1 MTESKP
7 ILFSTVVGMV
17 AAIALILGLNAF
29 SQTAE
34 QPVLE
39 KAVPSSSLL
48 GQRGGADSRSQVSE
62 VTIAATAVNPWQFFP
77 ILITA
82 FFVALTGYAY
92 ARVRLG

>member
-1 MTESKP
+1 VTESKP
-7 ILFSTVVGMV
+7 ILFSTILGLV
-17 AAIALILGLNAF
+17 AAIALIMGLNAL

-39 KAVPSSSLL
+39 KAAPSSSLF
-48 GQRGGADSRSQVSE
+48 GQTGGADSRSQISE
-62 VTIAATAVNPWQFFP
+62 VKVAATAVNPWQFFP